1 MRRSETAFGIDI
13 GGSGIKAAP
22 VDLVTGE
29 LAGERLRTD
38 TPRPAT
44 PGPIA
49 AAVDELVVRHGWTGP
64 VGICMPSVVQHGI
77 VRTAANIDDS
87 WIGADADELF
97 SEAIGRPVEIVND
110 ADAAGVAEMTWGV
123 GRGRDGVVICLTF
136 GTGIGSG
143 LFVDG
148 VLVPNTELGHL
159 ELDGHDAETRASAK
173 VRDREHLSWQEWAG
187 RVERYLRHVAFLFS
201 PDLIIL
207 GGGVSKK
214 PDKWVPYLDVGCE
227 VAVAE
232 LANNAGIAGAALLAP
247 TDDSAEV
254 GGE

>member
-1 MRRSETAFGIDI
+1 MRRSDTAFGIDI

-22 VDLVTGE
+22 VDLVTGL
-29 LAGERLRTD
+29 LAAERLRRD
-38 TPRPAT
+38 TPQPAT
-44 PGPIA
+44 PGRIA
-49 AAVDELVVRHGWTGP
+49 AVVDELVVRHGWTGP

-77 VRTAANIDDS
+77 VRTAANIDPS

-97 SEAIGRPVEIVND
+97 SDAIGRPVTVVND
-110 ADAAGVAEMTWGV
+110 ADAAGVAEMTWGA

-148 VLVPNTELGHL
+148 VLVPNTELGHV
-159 ELDGHDAETRASAK
+159 ELDGHNAESRAAAK
-173 VRDREHLSWQEWAG
+173 ARDRERLSWEAWAA
-187 RVERYLRHVAFLFS
+187 RVDRYLGHIAFLFS

-214 PDKWVPYLDVGCE
+214 PEKWVPLLDVDCE
-227 VAVAE
+227 LAVAE
-232 LANNAGIAGAALLAP
+232 LANSAGIAGAALLAP
-247 TDDSAEV
+247 ADVSAAA
-254 GGE
+254 GE

>member
-22 VDLVTGE
+22 VDLVTGR
-29 LAGERLRTD
+29 LSGERLRTD
-38 TPRPAT
+38 TPKPAT
-44 PGPIA
+44 PGQVA
-49 AAVDELVVRHGWTGP
+49 AVVDELIVRHGWNGP
-64 VGICMPSVVQHGI
+64 VGICLPSVVQHGV

-87 WIGADADELF
+87 WIGTDADELF
-97 SEAIGRPVEIVND
+97 SEATGRPVTIVND
-110 ADAAGVAEMTWGV
+110 ADAAGVAEMTWGA
-123 GRGRDGVVICLTF
+123 GRDRDGVVICLTF

-159 ELDGHDAETRASAK
+159 ELDGHDAEKRAAAK
-173 VRDREHLSWQEWAG
+173 VRDREQLSWEEWA
-187 RVERYLRHVAFLFS
+187 ERANRYVRHVAFLFS

-214 PDKWVPYLDVGCE
+214 PEKWVPLLDVGCE
-227 VAVAE
+227 LAVAQ
-232 LANNAGIAGAALLAP
+232 LMNNAGIAGAALLAP
-247 TDDSAEV
+247 PDSSGTALDE
-254 GGE
+254 

>member
-22 VDLVTGE
+22 VDLVTGQ
-29 LAGERLRTD
+29 LIGDRLRTD

-44 PGPIA
+44 PGQVA
-49 AAVDELVVRHGWTGP
+49 AVVDELVVRHGWSGP
-64 VGICMPSVVQHGI
+64 VGICMPSVVQHGV
-77 VRTAANIDDS
+77 VRTAANIDDA
-87 WIGADADELF
+87 WIGTDADELF
-97 SEAIGRPVEIVND
+97 SEAIGQPVALVND
-110 ADAAGVAEMTWGV
+110 ADAAGVAEMRWGA

-173 VRDREHLSWQEWAG
+173 VRDREHLSWQDWAE
-187 RVERYLRHVAFLFS
+187 RVSHYLRHVAFLFS

-214 PDKWVPYLDVGCE
+214 PEKWVPHLDVDCE
-227 VAVAE
+227 VVVAE

-247 TDDSAEV
+247 SDASTAADD
-254 GGE
+254 